1 MPLSSLNSSKD
12 LHTLAGAVPC
22 GIECI
27 ANVQKGHVIS
37 AKIKILGRFGYGK
50 IKGGLALI
58 VFEGGREPVK
68 YLRWIQTGES

>member
-1 MPLSSLNSSKD
+1 MANAFPFQVLTPQGPAYSGRGC
-12 LHTLAGAVPC
+12 HPC

-50 IKGGLALI
+50 IK
-58 VFEGGREPVK
+58 ER
-68 YLRWIQTGES
+68 T